1 MNKLI
6 LAAAVLL
13 ALLSGPSGT
22 DAFEAPSDERL
33 SGLLVEFEGYAV
45 RAMKDWEIP
54 GMAISIVRGD
64 RVWAYDFTFEVSLA
78 LCWCPIPTPGDAVL
92 KELAEKANG

>member
-1 MNKLI
+1 MTHTPTLPNGFSRDFSEALPNEEE
-6 LAAAVLL
+6 VLVW
-13 ALLSGPSGT
+13 AKYPKG
-22 DAFEAPSDERL
+22 
-33 SGLLVEFEGYAV
+33 GYFSVVA
-45 RAMKDWEIP
+45 
-54 GMAISIVRGD
+54 IVRGD